1 MEGGYVRDVFVNMM
15 GGVGEDIIMVDYI
28 NLGEKKEKLFKI
40 FKFFIKDGFFISVF
54 ILVRKK
60 YLFFFNIKIFVV
72 GFY

>member
-28 NLGEKKEKLFKI
+28 DLGEKKEKLFKI

-60 YLFFFNIKIFVV
+60 ICFF
-72 GFY
+72 